1 MDLKKLAQ
9 NRIVSYVIASVCIA
23 LGVCFCVVSETML
36 SFFETAIC
44 FALIIYGAFNLVVY
58 CLVDSDSKQRSAVFK
73 GIVAIFIG
81 LLIIFVRAF
90 FMIAIGIII
99 GVVSLLRII
108 RAVKMQELKIKNWI
122 YLLVVSIILLAA
134 NITLIVLSICA
145 ISKVTLMIVV
155 GAILCVQGTYDL
167 TMLIVEDKNKVN
179 VTVKPETQMEEKEQV
194 VVEGEV
200 KQEETKAV
208 DESTEE
214 VAKSQG
220 EGSSTEIE
228 K

>member
-58 CLVDSDSKQRSAVFK
+58 CLVDSDSKQRSAVLK
-73 GIVAIFIG
+73 GIIAIFVG

-99 GVVSLLRII
+99 GGLAVLRII
-108 RAVKMQELKIKNWI
+108 RAVKMKELKMKNWI
-122 YLLVVSIILLAA
+122 YLLVVSVVLLAA

-145 ISKVTLMIVV
+145 ISKITLMIIV

-167 TMLIVEDKNKVN
+167 TMLIVEDKKKEN
-179 VTVKPETQMEEKEQV
+179 VTVQPETKTEEKEQV
-194 VVEGEV
+194 LVEGEV
-200 KQEETKAV
+200 KAEETEVVAEV
-208 DESTEE
+208 AEE
-214 VAKSQG
+214 V
-220 EGSSTEIE
+220 E
-228 K
+228 KPQAEEPSEEEK

>member
-23 LGVCFCVVSETML
+23 LGVCFCVVSEAML

-58 CLVDSDSKQRSAVFK
+58 CLVDSDSKQRSAVLK
-73 GIVAIFIG
+73 GIIAIFVG

-99 GVVSLLRII
+99 GGLAVLRII
-108 RAVKMQELKIKNWI
+108 RAVKMKELKMKNWI
-122 YLLVVSIILLAA
+122 YLLVVSVVLLAA

-145 ISKVTLMIVV
+145 ISKITLMIIV
-155 GAILCVQGTYDL
+155 GAILCVQGAYDL
-167 TMLIVEDKNKVN
+167 TMLIVEDKKKEN
-179 VTVKPETQMEEKEQV
+179 VTVKPETKTEEKEQV
-194 VVEGEV
+194 LVEGEV
-200 KQEETKAV
+200 KAEEFEVVAEV
-208 DESTEE
+208 AEE
-214 VAKSQG
+214 V
-220 EGSSTEIE
+220 E
-228 K
+228 KPQAEEPSEEEK